1 MLPEVHDAL
10 RRVIYQQGRISPLE
24 VDVEFE
30 APTRAWIDRLIRPT
44 VSFFL
49 FEVLENTEMRTGGYQ
64 VQRGHPQAI
73 RRLPPRRV
81 DLQYMVSA
89 LTTDIGDEHRLL
101 WRVLAAL
108 LRTSELPPEL
118 IGEGLASL
126 ETPITSRVAQPD
138 QAPRMLDIWSAL
150 NADPRP
156 ALHYVVT
163 VPLDL
168 EVALEVPLVLTRTIR
183 YHRIDE
189 GGLLATLVSIGG
201 VVRGAGGEP
210 LPGILVTREGSAG
223 EGSRTDEFGR
233 FRLPNVPAGSVTLRA
248 TRPDGTSRT
257 RELDVPTDSYDI
269 SLD

>member
-10 RRVIYQQGRISPLE
+10 RRVIYQQGRISSNE

-49 FEVLENTEMRTGGYQ
+49 FEVLENTEFRQGGYQ

-73 RRLPPRRV
+73 RRLPPRRI

-101 WRVLAAL
+101 WRVLAAFM
-108 LRTSELPPEL
+108 RTSELPPEL
-118 IGEGLASL
+118 LGEGLSHL
-126 ETPITSRVAQPD
+126 ELPISTKVAQPD
-138 QAPRMLDIWSAL
+138 QAPRMLDIWGGL

-156 ALHYVVT
+156 ALHLVVT

-168 EVALEVPLVLTRTIR
+168 EFALDVPLVLTRTVR
-183 YHRIDE
+183 YQRIDE
-189 GGLLATLVSIGG
+189 GELFATLVSIGG
-201 VVRGAGGEP
+201 VVRGPDG
-210 LPGILVTREGSAG
+210 LPIPGVLVTREGSAA

-233 FRLPNVPAGSVTLRA
+233 FRLRDVPAGPVTLRA
-248 TRPDGTSRT
+248 TPPEGASHTKV
-257 RELDVPTDSYDI
+257 LDVPADSYDI
-269 SLD
+269 DLE